1 MSKCHIVEH
10 FMPRL
15 ICIVSGLISGIL
27 VSVFGVC
34 SMTIAGA
41 LLMTVGMV
49 TSGFVASPYILYIT
63 YGVIAGMCNIRTTV
77 IVLHV

>member
-1 MSKCHIVEH
+1 M
-10 FMPRL
+10 
-15 ICIVSGLISGIL
+15 
-27 VSVFGVC
+27 SVFGVC

-77 IVLHV
+77 IVLHL